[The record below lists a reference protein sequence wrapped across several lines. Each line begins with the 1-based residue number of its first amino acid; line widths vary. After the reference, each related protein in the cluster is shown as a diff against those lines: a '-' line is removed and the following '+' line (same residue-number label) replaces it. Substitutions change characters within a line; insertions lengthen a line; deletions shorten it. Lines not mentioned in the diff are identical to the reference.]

1 VKDTSRVPS
10 GLTPLAAH
18 LRKWGLV
25 AHRVVAMK
33 PTRAT
38 MERVRILNFFIGN
51 F

>member
-1 VKDTSRVPS
+1 VKDTSRLPS

-18 LRKWGLV
+18 LRKWGLA
-25 AHRVVAMK
+25 AHTVIAMK

-38 MERVRILNFFIGN
+38 MERVRILNFFIGY